1 VGEHRFFRCVSVAL
15 NLLSNPYEGK
25 SMKAAAF
32 IVVSLLVGY
41 GAYGLAQSRVDV
53 RPSLTPIASSSS
65 NGMSFAWF
73 YDASSRTVY
82 ACVVTAPQMD
92 CKISAVLP

>member
-1 VGEHRFFRCVSVAL
+1 
-15 NLLSNPYEGK
+15 
-25 SMKAAAF
+25 MKAAALV
-32 IVVSLLVGY
+32 VVSLLVGY
-41 GAYGLAQSRVDV
+41 GAYGWAQSRVDV

-82 ACVVTAPQMD
+82 ACVVSAPHMD

>member
-1 VGEHRFFRCVSVAL
+1 MLFQIGARR
-15 NLLSNPYEGK
+15 LSNSYEGK

-41 GAYGLAQSRVDV
+41 GAYALAQTRVDV

-82 ACVVTAPQMD
+82 ACAVAAPQMD
-92 CKISAVLP
+92 CKMSAVLP

>member
-1 VGEHRFFRCVSVAL
+1 
-15 NLLSNPYEGK
+15 
-25 SMKAAAF
+25 MKAAAF

-41 GAYGLAQSRVDV
+41 GAYGLAQTRVDV

-82 ACVVTAPQMD
+82 ACAVSAPQMD
-92 CKISAVLP
+92 CKMSAVLP

>member
-1 VGEHRFFRCVSVAL
+1 
-15 NLLSNPYEGK
+15 
-25 SMKAAAF
+25 MKAAAF
-32 IVVSLLVGY
+32 IVVSLLLGY
-41 GAYGLAQSRVDV
+41 GAYGLAQTRVDV

-82 ACVVTAPQMD
+82 ACVVASAQME
-92 CKISAVLP
+92 CKTSAVLP